1 MPKILVTGMSGTG
14 KSTALAELASRGH
27 RVVDTDTDRW
37 SRWVTSPDGQRDW
50 IWREPEVAALL
61 DSHQDGALF
70 VSGCKSNQGLFYPR
84 FDHIVLL
91 SAPADLILTR
101 IAQRNTNPFGKTQ
114 AQRSRILAD
123 LAQVEPRLRRTATLE
138 IDTRAPLAQV
148 VTHLEALAAPNPP
161 TPNPQLSTQDR

>member
-27 RVVDTDTDRW
+27 RVVDTDSDQW
-37 SRWVTSPDGQRDW
+37 SHWVTLPDGERDW
-50 IWREPEVAALL
+50 IWREPEMAALL
-61 DSHQDGALF
+61 DGHHDGALF

-114 AQRSRILAD
+114 AQRSQILAD
-123 LAQVEPRLRRTATLE
+123 LAQVEPQLRRTATLE
-138 IDTRAPLAQV
+138 IDTRVPLAQV
-148 VTHLEALAAPNPP
+148 VTRLEALA
-161 TPNPQLSTQDR
+161 TPNPQSQPPAQDR